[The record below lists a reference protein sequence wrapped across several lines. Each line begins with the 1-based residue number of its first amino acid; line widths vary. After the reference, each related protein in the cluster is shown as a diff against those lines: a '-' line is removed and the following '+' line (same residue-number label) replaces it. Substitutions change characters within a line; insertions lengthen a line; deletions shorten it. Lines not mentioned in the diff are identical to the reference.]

1 MKITENDLKIVSNTI
16 SNIFNVKL
24 SDWFYRDTISQL
36 DYVYEIVV
44 TDMNNTKNEYRVL
57 INIDD
62 KCLRFEYIDVE
73 NCDIIDLI
81 TYSINTWYYIGD
93 DVIKP
98 MTILIIS
105 IFNYYMQFKK
115 YTNTIDYDESEEKYY
130 ENN

>member
-1 MKITENDLKIVSNTI
+1 MKITENDLKIVSSTI

-24 SDWFYRDTISQL
+24 SDWFYRDTTHQL

-44 TDMNNTKNEYRVL
+44 TDINNTKNEYRVL

-62 KCLRFEYIDVE
+62 KCLIFQYIDTE
-73 NCDIIDLI
+73 NCDVIDLM
-81 TYSINTWYYIGD
+81 TYSINTWFYHGD
-93 DVIKP
+93 DVIEP

-115 YTNTIDYDESEEKYY
+115 YTNTIDYDNESE
-130 ENN
+130 

>member
-16 SNIFNVKL
+16 ANIFNVKS

-44 TDMNNTKNEYRVL
+44 TDTNNTKNEYRVL

-115 YTNTIDYDESEEKYY
+115 YTNTIDYDESE
-130 ENN
+130 

>member
-1 MKITENDLKIVSNTI
+1 MKITENDLKIVTNTI
-16 SNIFNVKL
+16 SHIFNVKL

-44 TDMNNTKNEYRVL
+44 TDINNTKNEYRVL

-62 KCLRFEYIDVE
+62 KCLRFEYIDIE

-115 YTNTIDYDESEEKYY
+115 YTNTIDYDESE
-130 ENN
+130 

>member
-1 MKITENDLKIVSNTI
+1 MKITENDLKIVTNTI
-16 SNIFNVKL
+16 SHIFNVKL

-44 TDMNNTKNEYRVL
+44 TDINNTKNEYRVL

-62 KCLRFEYIDVE
+62 KCLRFEYIDIE

-115 YTNTIDYDESEEKYY
+115 YTNTITYDESE
-130 ENN
+130 

>member
-16 SNIFNVKL
+16 SNIFNVKSSYWL
-24 SDWFYRDTISQL
+24 YRDTINQL

-115 YTNTIDYDESEEKYY
+115 YTNTIDYDESE
-130 ENN
+130 

>member
-115 YTNTIDYDESEEKYY
+115 YTNTIDYDESE
-130 ENN
+130 

>member
-16 SNIFNVKL
+16 SNIFNVKS

-98 MTILIIS
+98 KTILIIS

-115 YTNTIDYDESEEKYY
+115 YTNTIDYDESE
-130 ENN
+130 